1 MKVLLKDVII
11 TSSSHLTQS
20 TDILIEN
27 GIIVQIENSINSSA
41 DKIIEHK
48 NLHVSI
54 GWMDC
59 FANFCDPGNEHK
71 ETLETGANA
80 AAAGGYTEVMLIPNT
95 TPAVHN
101 KSQAEYIVQRSKNLT
116 VTIHPIG

>member
-1 MKVLLKDVII
+1 MKVLLKGVII
-11 TSSSHLTQS
+11 FSAASDLQP
-20 TDILIEN
+20 TDILIDN
-27 GIIVQIENSINSSA
+27 GIIADIGSSIDSSA
-41 DKIIEHK
+41 DKIIEHN

-71 ETLETGANA
+71 ETLETGSNA

-95 TPAVHN
+95 HPAVHN
-101 KSQAEYIVQRSKNLT
+101 
-116 VTIHPIG
+116 